1 MEFISDESCIGN
13 LAYCQA
19 YKRMLE
25 VRNERQN
32 VLIKLINRFNKI
44 RTGNYGYDVC
54 LHKCINKVIQ
64 ITKDLNEIL

>member
-1 MEFISDESCIGN
+1 
-13 LAYCQA
+13 
-19 YKRMLE
+19 MLE

-32 VLIKLINRFNKI
+32 FLIKLINRFNKI

-64 ITKDLNEIL
+64 ITKDINEIL

>member
-1 MEFISDESCIGN
+1 
-13 LAYCQA
+13 
-19 YKRMLE
+19 MLE

-32 VLIKLINRFNKI
+32 FLIKLINRFNEI

-64 ITKDLNEIL
+64 ITKDINEIL